1 MKLRLILLLVLT
13 VLACVAFS
21 HAQAVDETIK
31 VDTRLVSIP
40 VIVSDHDGRYI
51 PNLSQADFKVFQD
64 GTEQP
69 IAFFA
74 ATEEPVTVAILIDTS
89 QSTHSVLGDIKES
102 AKSFI
107 KLLSPRDRAMIVSFD
122 YDTHILSPLTSDQK
136 QLTSAVKSAEVPDR
150 MVGTLLRDAVYQ
162 TVNSSF
168 KGINGRKAIIV
179 LTDGKDAG
187 SQIRTPD
194 LLSRMEESDTLVY
207 TIMFQTGGR
216 MQNRGFGRGGGGG
229 FPGRGGRFP
238 RGGRGRFPGGGGRSR
253 RGGGGNFPGSSSGE
267 QRKRMEERQKEQ
279 NAEAAEFLKSLSDE
293 TGARAFSSKDG
304 KLKKT
309 FADILEELRFQ
320 YRLGFYP
327 PDETQP
333 NVHQLKVK
341 IDHENAVV
349 RSRGSYRSQAATK

>member
-1 MKLRLILLLVLT
+1 MKARLIFT
-13 VLACVAFS
+13 AIAIFACVAFS

-51 PNLSQADFKVFQD
+51 PNLSQGDFKVFQD

-89 QSTHSVLGDIKES
+89 QSTHSVLGDIKDS

-107 KLLSPRDRAMIVSFD
+107 KLLTSRDRAMIVSFD
-122 YDTHILSPLTSDQK
+122 YDTHMLSPLTSDQK
-136 QLTSAVKSAEVPDR
+136 QLASAIKSAEIPDR

-168 KGINGRKAIIV
+168 RGINGRKAIIV

-207 TIMFQTGGR
+207 TIMFQTGDR
-216 MQNRGFGRGGGGG
+216 MQNRGFGRGGGG

-238 RGGRGRFPGGGGRSR
+238 GGVGGGRFPGSGRSR

-279 NAEAAEFLKSLSDE
+279 NAEAAEFLKTLSDE

-327 PDETQP
+327 SDDPQP
-333 NVHQLKVK
+333 SMHKLRVAVAR
-341 IDHENAVV
+341 ENTVV
-349 RSRGSYRSQAATK
+349 RARGSYRSQPVSK